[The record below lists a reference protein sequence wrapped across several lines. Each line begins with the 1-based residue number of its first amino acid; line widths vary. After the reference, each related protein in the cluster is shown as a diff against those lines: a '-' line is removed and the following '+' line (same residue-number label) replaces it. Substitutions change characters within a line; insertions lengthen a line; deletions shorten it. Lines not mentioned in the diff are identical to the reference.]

1 MANNKDPE
9 PKVEFSENKPLD
21 SKGSSRKWKV
31 PVLIGIL
38 TAILLPGAVVSVSVY
53 FSLKKAAPSRLAD
66 VNLEEGETL
75 TYRVKQDIEIQGGDT
90 HKGVLV
96 FKRFYIQRYMFSL
109 IYGIRYLEGIYSF
122 NA

>member
-9 PKVEFSENKPLD
+9 PKVEFSDNKPLD

-38 TAILLPGAVVSVSVY
+38 TAILLLGAVVSVSVY

-75 TYRVKQDIEIQGGDT
+75 TYRVKQDIEIQRGDT

-96 FKRFYIQRYMFSL
+96 FKRFYIHVFSNQWNRVFRRNL
-109 IYGIRYLEGIYSF
+109 
-122 NA
+122 

>member
-9 PKVEFSENKPLD
+9 PKVEFSDNKPLD

-31 PVLIGIL
+31 PLLIGIL
-38 TAILLPGAVVSVSVY
+38 TAILLLGAVVSVSVY
-53 FSLKKAAPSRLAD
+53 FLLKKAAPSRLAD

-75 TYRVKQDIEIQGGDT
+75 TYRVKQDMEIQGGDT

-96 FKRFYIQRYMFSL
+96 FKRFYIYVFSKL
-109 IYGIRYLEGIYSF
+109 RNTVF
-122 NA
+122 

>member
-9 PKVEFSENKPLD
+9 PKVEFSDNKPLD

-38 TAILLPGAVVSVSVY
+38 TAILLLGAVVSVSVY

-75 TYRVKQDIEIQGGDT
+75 TYRVKQDIEEAILIR
-90 HKGVLV
+90 VCLYLNA
-96 FKRFYIQRYMFSL
+96 FAYMFSL
-109 IYGIRYLEGIYSF
+109 
-122 NA
+122 N